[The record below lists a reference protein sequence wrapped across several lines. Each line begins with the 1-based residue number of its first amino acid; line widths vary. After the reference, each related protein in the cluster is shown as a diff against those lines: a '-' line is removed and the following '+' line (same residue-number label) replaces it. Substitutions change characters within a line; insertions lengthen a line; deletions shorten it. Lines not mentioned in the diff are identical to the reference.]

1 MATGGFVHHSIAI
14 QSTIC
19 SILRCLVVFLA
30 CVQGRRKVRVRV
42 RVRATLALQL
52 DFSVFWKPFVATYTG
67 QLAGRLQNED
77 WTRTGGCG
85 RTNKLYFVSP
95 IVQQP
100 HTGSRNHPR
109 NTPKSACGA
118 SSAVALTR
126 LPLSPALRT
135 CKKNRTT
142 DCSRCLQRMNWTAD
156 GRHSEMPVAVRSITV
171 LLSVSL
177 STCATSTT
185 RWTRCSS

>member
-1 MATGGFVHHSIAI
+1 MVLTTPGVADSRACSAGQREYEMLVLIGAFEHHHVDLLVILSCFSTRRISATPPAWRSFRVATGGFVHHSIAI

-77 WTRTGGCG
+77 WTRTGGW
-85 RTNKLYFVSP
+85 R
-95 IVQQP
+95 
-100 HTGSRNHPR
+100 
-109 NTPKSACGA
+109 
-118 SSAVALTR
+118 
-126 LPLSPALRT
+126 
-135 CKKNRTT
+135 
-142 DCSRCLQRMNWTAD
+142 
-156 GRHSEMPVAVRSITV
+156 
-171 LLSVSL
+171 
-177 STCATSTT
+177 
-185 RWTRCSS
+185 